1 MARRLT
7 KYEIAVMIDDFL
19 RDLGH
24 TTGRIPPH
32 VWVDMYTR
40 TELVEYYNM
49 MVRNH
54 VMGRK
59 PIQ

>member
-7 KYEIAVMIDDFL
+7 KYEIAVMLNEFE

-24 TTGRIPPH
+24 YWRMPIH

-40 TELVEYYNM
+40 AELVEHYNM
-49 MVRNH
+49 MVRIY

>member
-1 MARRLT
+1 
-7 KYEIAVMIDDFL
+7 MIDDFH

>member
-7 KYEIAVMIDDFL
+7 KYEIAVMLDEFE

-24 TTGRIPPH
+24 HWRMPIH

-40 TELVEYYNM
+40 TELVEHYNM